1 MLLFP
6 DVTREQH
13 ESEHFVFSVPCT
25 LDEWRKLCTKQ
36 HWVDNHYVS
45 YVILEEDKEPIAII
59 LVDSGNTDDEALTLA
74 AHLRMVSDF
83 TGMIYA
89 LPYTTEPPDH
99 WIGNIIA
106 RTAGV
111 DPKKVRHVEVK

>member
-6 DVTREQH
+6 DVTRQQH

-36 HWVDNHYVS
+36 HWVDNHYLS
-45 YVILEEDKEPIAII
+45 YVILEEDEEPIAII

-89 LPYTTEPPDH
+89 LPYHTDRLNNS
-99 WIGNIIA
+99 IGSIIA

-111 DPKKVRHVEVK
+111 NPKQVRHVEI